1 MHVQNNYLV
10 QILGKHVVF
19 CFSLNL
25 NALSVGLWGPCLSGF
40 SPYLWPYVI
49 LFSTSFFFFS
59 QDSHLLSTN
68 QVSCTLG
75 IENGKKD
82 PRPSGASTSAN
93 KCIKTLRASSHFL
106 TARVI
111 HATRKVIS
119 KFPPLCSSSPWFGYQ
134 WPNCQPLSIFVYFNL
149 WNSYSLVPMTQ
160 LFSVLN

>member
-10 QILGKHVVF
+10 KILGKHVVF
-19 CFSLNL
+19 CFLFFFKSQCLVSWPLGSLSFRFL
-25 NALSVGLWGPCLSGF
+25 TIPLTLCYPLQH
-40 SPYLWPYVI
+40 L
-49 LFSTSFFFFS
+49 FFFFS

-119 KFPPLCSSSPWFGYQ
+119 KFPPLCSNSPWFGYQ
-134 WPNCQPLSIFVYFNL
+134 
-149 WNSYSLVPMTQ
+149 
-160 LFSVLN
+160 